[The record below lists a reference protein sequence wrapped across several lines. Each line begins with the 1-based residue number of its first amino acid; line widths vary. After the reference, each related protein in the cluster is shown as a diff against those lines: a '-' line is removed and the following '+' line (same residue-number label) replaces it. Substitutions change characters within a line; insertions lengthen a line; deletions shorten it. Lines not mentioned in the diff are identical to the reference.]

1 MRSVG
6 DLAMT
11 ENRMDLY
18 RFLRPIGSAPVARK
32 RLQGLLEFER
42 RVISQTDLLA
52 VLRDEILTVVSRRV
66 AIDPDEAQVWLDR
79 GHGVSTLVVRMAIP
93 NRSHATSYA

>member
-1 MRSVG
+1 
-6 DLAMT
+6 
-11 ENRMDLY
+11 MDLY
-18 RFLRPIGSAPVARK
+18 RFLRPIGSAPVARN

-42 RVISQTDLLA
+42 RLISQTDLLA

-79 GHGVSTLVVRMAIP
+79 GHASRRWWSAWRFPTGPARPLMREHS
-93 NRSHATSYA
+93 